1 MDFSTAGA
9 TGQMFQDMLA
19 QLKKTAESLPK
30 TQDRMMSVTA
40 VSYSDDRMVKV
51 VVGPR
56 GQLVDLEIDPRVF
69 RRPDAVELSAKILAT
84 VGEAVRKVTAEVQEI
99 MAEQLPPD
107 MAEWR
112 DRYQP
117 DRPDELPRF
126 ARGDAE
132 IYAERK
138 EKR

>member
-1 MDFSTAGA
+1 MDFTSTGA
-9 TGQMFQDMLA
+9 TGQVFEDMLA

-30 TQDRMMSVTA
+30 TQERMMSVTG
-40 VSYSDDRMVKV
+40 VSFSDDRMIKV

-84 VGEAVRKVTAEVQEI
+84 AGEAVRKVTDQVQEI

-117 DRPDELPRF
+117 DRSDELPRF
-126 ARGDAE
+126 GRGDAE
-132 IYAERK
+132 IYAARK
-138 EKR
+138 EER

>member
-1 MDFSTAGA
+1 
-9 TGQMFQDMLA
+9 MLA
-19 QLKKTAESLPK
+19 QLKKTADSLPE
-30 TQDRMMSVTA
+30 TQERMMSVTG
-40 VSYSDDRMVKV
+40 VSWSDDRMVKV

-56 GQLVDLEIDPRVF
+56 GQLVDLEIDPREF
-69 RRPDAVELSAKILAT
+69 RRPDAAELSAKILAT
-84 VGEAVRKVTAEVQEI
+84 AGEAVRKVTGEVQRI

-126 ARGDAE
+126 DRGDAE
-132 IYAERK
+132 IYTERK
-138 EKR
+138 EAR

>member
-1 MDFSTAGA
+1 MDFASVGA
-9 TGQMFQDMLA
+9 TGQVFQDMLA
-19 QLKKTAESLPK
+19 QLKKSAEALPK
-30 TQDRMMSVTA
+30 TQERMTSVTA

-69 RRPDAVELSAKILAT
+69 RQPDAKELSAKILAT
-84 VGEAVRKVTAEVQEI
+84 TREAVRQVTEQMQEI
-99 MAEQLPPD
+99 VAEQLPPD

-112 DRYQP
+112 ARYAQ
-117 DRPDELPRF
+117 DEPARTI
-126 ARGDAE
+126 RGDAE
-132 IYAERK
+132 IYAERE

>member
-1 MDFSTAGA
+1 MDFASASA
-9 TGQMFQDMLA
+9 KGQVFQDMLA
-19 QLKKTAESLPK
+19 QLQKSVEALPRTK
-30 TQDRMMSVTA
+30 ERMTSVTG
-40 VSYSDDRMVKV
+40 VSFSDDRMVRV

-69 RRPDAVELSAKILAT
+69 RQPDAKELSAKILAT
-84 VGEAVRKVTAEVQEI
+84 AREAVRQVTEQMREI

-112 DRYQP
+112 ARYAP
-117 DRPDELPRF
+117 DRPEPAELI
-126 ARGDAE
+126 RGDAE

-138 EKR
+138 EQR

>member
-1 MDFSTAGA
+1 MDFTSTGA
-9 TGQMFQDMLA
+9 TGQVFEDMLA

-30 TQDRMMSVTA
+30 TQERMMSVTG
-40 VSYSDDRMVKV
+40 VSFSDDRMIKV

-84 VGEAVRKVTAEVQEI
+84 AGEAVRKVTDQVQEI

-117 DRPDELPRF
+117 DRSDDLPRLD
-126 ARGDAE
+126 RGDAE
-132 IYAERK
+132 IYAARK
-138 EKR
+138 EER